1 MLKVR
6 LTFPCASRDQTKQAK
21 LHQGL
26 PAPSVSCHAAFQ
38 SQEESLLSVQ
48 ELEQVPAPLL
58 QLSCM
63 LAGKSRPRKTFSSIA
78 TTVTASRSPAGSSEG
93 ET

>member
-1 MLKVR
+1 MVKVQ

-26 PAPSVSCHAAFQ
+26 PVPSVSCHAAFQ
-38 SQEESLLSVQ
+38 SQEESLLSVHK
-48 ELEQVPAPLL
+48 LEEVPAPLL

-78 TTVTASRSPAGSSEG
+78 TTASSPASSEG